1 MKNKNSSGFAICWHF
16 STLLFCKQLPV
27 LPLFVV
33 KKIYNA
39 VQHRLRCHEQ
49 SLTKRSDCDKG
60 FMGGKNC
67 SSRRLL
73 KEFVSE
79 SWSKSSLDR
88 LIKKVDAGLPTDRII
103 GQGRRRSL
111 KVIMHQTRTS
121 RLHVAPPSV
130 LHFH

>member
-1 MKNKNSSGFAICWHF
+1 MSKVS
-16 STLLFCKQLPV
+16 
-27 LPLFVV
+27 
-33 KKIYNA
+33 
-39 VQHRLRCHEQ
+39 R
-49 SLTKRSDCDKG
+49 KG
-60 FMGGKNC
+60 RIVIKALWMEKNC
-67 SSRRLL
+67 SSRRFL

-79 SWSKSSLDR
+79 SWSRVSLDR

-103 GQGRRRSL
+103 GQGRHRSL